1 MKTFSKQSGSRNKYP
16 QAKNHKQCFRVFED
30 AQRAE
35 GGRHSDGDDEK
46 VSHSGDTD
54 NKRRIAQ
61 ELSRTV
67 RPSCIRSPWRLLS
80 VSPLEILAGAVATR
94 LQWLMNR
101 HADAPAPLASQK
113 PSPVKVLHTANQPQT
128 DPLPA
133 KKVVEKDAFAAATA
147 LPHLQSLLQHLLGIR
162 LLPIP
167 ILAALGCCPSA
178 DGKPRQIPA
187 ILNQT
192 PCLVGLEDLK
202 IELRS
207 ILFRSINQQE
217 GNVLLLSGA
226 RGSGKTAISSFPL
239 SSGFSG
245 CHSFSLLIIYADNKS
260 DLMWLMQLISRSLAL
275 LSNPLNCGFDGFIT
289 IKLNGLVHN
298 TEKVALKEMCCQLF
312 LSLAFAKDSDRRRRL
327 NKVNQDLNFRP
338 KDSADKSEYN
348 EDDEDEDGTF
358 QHSGAG
364 WTAALDQQ
372 PKFTN
377 YGKILKNL
385 LDVLEPA
392 LSLPLEHEQNTQQ
405 RKKTSSGKAV
415 VIIVEEF
422 DLFSDLDCQ
431 SFIYCLL
438 KDIKKVDVSP
448 IFDGK
453 AS

>member
-35 GGRHSDGDDEK
+35 GGRHSDGDDDK

-54 NKRRIAQ
+54 NERRIAQ

-67 RPSCIRSPWRLLS
+67 RPSCIRSPRRLLS
-80 VSPLEILAGAVATR
+80 VSPLEILAKAVATR
-94 LQWLMNR
+94 LQWLTTC

-178 DGKPRQIPA
+178 DGEPRQIPA

-202 IELRS
+202 LELRS
-207 ILFRSINQQE
+207 ILFRSINQRE
-217 GNVLLLSGA
+217 GN
-226 RGSGKTAISSFPL
+226 
-239 SSGFSG
+239 
-245 CHSFSLLIIYADNKS
+245 
-260 DLMWLMQLISRSLAL
+260 LISRSLAL
-275 LSNPLNCGFDGFIT
+275 LSNPLTCGFDGFIT

-327 NKVNQDLNFRP
+327 NKVNQDLDFRP
-338 KDSADKSEYN
+338 KDSADKSKYN

-358 QHSGAG
+358 QHGGAG

-392 LSLPLEHEQNTQQ
+392 LSLPSEHERNTQQ

-438 KDIKKVDVSP
+438 KDIKKVDPKLHWLKQRRSTDLHLCGFTGSRHCHGFCWQ
-448 IFDGK
+448 FDVP
-453 AS
+453 SNETL